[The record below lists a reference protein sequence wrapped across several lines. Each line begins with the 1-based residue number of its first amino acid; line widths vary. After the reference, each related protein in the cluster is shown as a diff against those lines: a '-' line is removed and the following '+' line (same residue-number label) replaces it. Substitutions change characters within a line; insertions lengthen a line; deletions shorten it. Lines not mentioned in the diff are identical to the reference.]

1 MNRCIGVVAGLL
13 LFGSSAM
20 RAQDLPSCPAMKTA
34 LVLAGGGAKGA
45 AHIGV
50 ITALDSLGIHP
61 DLIVGTSIGAIVGAI
76 YASGWS
82 GAQIDSLTRKYR
94 IGELVRP
101 YDPKLPRS
109 LGPLLDPAIV
119 WQQVGNHLA
128 LQSGAVR
135 ESDLVRVLNSLLLR
149 GNLLARGDFDRLPIP
164 FRAVATDLAT
174 KKSVVLGAGD
184 LAHAV
189 RASFSIPLV
198 FQPVLLDEQV
208 LVDGGVTDNVPIGIA
223 RELGAERLIISRLDS
238 IVINPQAVGTTG
250 FTASRVIDFLF
261 PEPLDTLTP
270 PDVVIRPDVTGFG
283 SLDFAQPRLD
293 SLILL
298 GHEAAVRA
306 FDGATC
312 LPRSP
317 APREATIDHRVAE
330 AQISSE
336 SLAEPLVVLR
346 ELGLRPGE
354 MFSVDSLERGLTAL
368 GTSELVN
375 GVWLNPDTTAQ
386 GTAFR
391 VQVVEQPRRTFGI
404 GLAYDNTI
412 GGRLWIGG
420 VDRRVFGTRARG
432 TLLASF
438 AEFRQ
443 EATLGIR
450 RGARLG
456 GLLFSPTASI
466 SGLREEVRAY
476 DSAGDVL
483 PTTLMQEVSAG
494 LGLER
499 ASLNV
504 WMQTT
509 AEVLAWREGQGALP
523 GAVGGQ
529 LHLVVTRHG
538 DRPLLLASARAN
550 TRYLSAKADIRGYGA
565 WGDRLQ
571 FRSRLRAAW
580 GQDLPPHLTYT
591 LGGLD
596 GFAGLQVFEVRGT
609 QEWMASQLVRFR
621 LLGPLS
627 ARIEGMAGSVRSS
640 DPELESRLP
649 VKRVL
654 SGVRGGIELSTPL
667 GPIRAEYGVNN
678 LNRKQLMVRVGDWS
692 G

>member
-1 MNRCIGVVAGLL
+1 
-13 LFGSSAM
+13 
-20 RAQDLPSCPAMKTA
+20 MKTA

-45 AHIGV
+45 AHIGALKV
-50 ITALDSLGIHP
+50 LDSLGIHP
-61 DLIVGTSIGAIVGAI
+61 DMVVGTSIGAIVGAI

-82 GAQIDSLTRKYR
+82 GEQIDSLTRKYR
-94 IGELVRP
+94 IGELVQP

-119 WQQVGNHLA
+119 WQEVGGHLA

-135 ESDLVRVLNSLLLR
+135 ESDLIHVLNALLLR

-164 FRAVATDLAT
+164 FRAIATDLAT

-198 FQPVLLDEQV
+198 FQPVLLDEHV

-223 RELGAERLIISRLDS
+223 RELGAQRLIISRLDS
-238 IVINPQAVGTTG
+238 IVINPQVVGTTG

-270 PDVVIRPDVTGFG
+270 PDIVIRPDVTGFG

-293 SLILL
+293 SLIQL
-298 GHEAAVRA
+298 GHDAAQRA
-306 FDGATC
+306 FRDAPC

-317 APREATIDHRVAE
+317 APAKREIDRRIAE
-330 AQISSE
+330 AQIESR

-346 ELGLRPGE
+346 ELDLRPGQ
-354 MFSVDSLERGLTAL
+354 MLNLDSLERGLTAL
-368 GTSELVN
+368 STSELVN
-375 GVWLNPDTTAQ
+375 GVWLNPDTAAN

-412 GGRLWIGG
+412 GGRLWVGG
-420 VDRRVFGTRARG
+420 VDRQLFGTRARG
-432 TLLASF
+432 SVLANF
-438 AEFRQ
+438 AEYRQ
-443 EATLGIR
+443 EATVAIR

-476 DSAGDVL
+476 DRVGDVL

-494 LGLER
+494 LGIER
-499 ASLNV
+499 SSARV
-504 WMQTT
+504 WLQTT
-509 AEVLAWREGQGALP
+509 AEILAWRQGQGALP
-523 GAVGGQ
+523 GAVGGR
-529 LHLVVTRHG
+529 LELVVTGRG
-538 DRPLLLASARAN
+538 ERPVLLASARGN
-550 TRYLSAKADIRGYGA
+550 TRYVAGKAEVRAYGA

-580 GQDLPPHLTYT
+580 GQDLPPHVTYT

-596 GFAGLQVFEVRGT
+596 GFAGLQVFEVRGS
-609 QEWMASQLVRFR
+609 QEWMAGQLVRFR
-621 LLGPLS
+621 LFGPLS
-627 ARIEGMAGSVRSS
+627 ARLEGMAGSVRAS

-649 VKRVL
+649 LKRVL

-678 LNRKQLMVRVGDWS
+678 IDRKQLMVRVGDWN